1 MLHTNR
7 DTHKVVWQ
15 STSSPDLSWDGGVA
29 HVTWQADAAG
39 HTTKADC
46 YLEQLRLLCY
56 DLTGLHTT
64 YHKRP
69 MMMPKYASFV
79 GMGNST

>member
-15 STSSPDLSWDGGVA
+15 STSGPDLSWDGGMA
-29 HVTWQADAAG
+29 HIARQADAAG
-39 HTTKADC
+39 HTTEADC
-46 YLEQLRLLCY
+46 YFEQLRLLCY

-64 YHKRP
+64 SRTATVMQKCEFFWLGY
-69 MMMPKYASFV
+69 MV
-79 GMGNST
+79 